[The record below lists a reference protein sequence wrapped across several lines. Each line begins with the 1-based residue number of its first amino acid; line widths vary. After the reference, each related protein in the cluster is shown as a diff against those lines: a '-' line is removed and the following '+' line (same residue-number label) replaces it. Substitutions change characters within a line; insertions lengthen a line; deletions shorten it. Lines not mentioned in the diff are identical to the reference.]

1 MRALCISLGHRAGIC
16 YVSVMRQSFVI
27 EPARFISSLALDH
40 PSLHGLDDTETVLD
54 WTRLEALVGKSC
66 ASTIDRPSYPF
77 LTLFSSL
84 FLGIWYKLSDEH
96 FVASPA
102 RDLLFWRLCRL
113 ELSGDIIAPRIPGQS
128 FLETHYSRFG
138 SLPYCNTRNLHQ
150 FPRRLTD
157 GGREDGR

>member
-16 YVSVMRQSFVI
+16 YVSVMRKSFVV
-27 EPARFISSLALDH
+27 EPARFISSPALDH

-77 LTLFSSL
+77 LTLFSSF

-96 FVASPA
+96 LVASLA

-113 ELSGDIIAPRIPGQS
+113 
-128 FLETHYSRFG
+128 
-138 SLPYCNTRNLHQ
+138 
-150 FPRRLTD
+150 
-157 GGREDGR
+157 

>member
-1 MRALCISLGHRAGIC
+1 MRK
-16 YVSVMRQSFVI
+16 SFVI
-27 EPARFISSLALDH
+27 EPARFISSPALDH

-54 WTRLEALVGKSC
+54 WIRLEALVGKSC

-96 FVASPA
+96 LVASLA